1 MTEMT
6 GQPLD
11 TSQLRATGLAR
22 LSAGEYPES
31 VARDL
36 SKQGLSA
43 PELESLFRDAAGQQ
57 RRKGMFRIIAGI
69 VLLFITGAI
78 VLGIREAGYMVYGP
92 GVLIGLFVAVNGIMK
107 IKNSGEIARATQVS
121 GR

>member
-6 GQPLD
+6 GQPPD
-11 TSQLRATGLAR
+11 TTQLRATGLAR

-57 RRKGMFRIIAGI
+57 RSKGKIRIVVGI
-69 VLLFITGAI
+69 VLCVITAI
-78 VLGIREAGYMVYGP
+78 IIWGVREAGYMVYGP
-92 GVLIGLFVAVNGIMK
+92 GVLIGLFVLVNGIIK
-107 IKNSGEIARATQVS
+107 IKNSGEIARAIPAS